1 MGSKSSR
8 NRVESKIKYQREVI
22 NRQMDEVVCL
32 KRLLNEAR
40 QEIEYQKRRVE
51 GTVTDGLD
59 GSDDS
64 DVSPDGDSDMG
75 AGATSTGVEETSG
88 RLVRPSGQLE
98 SPLHSREETDCAPP
112 GDLILRPE
120 DAAPVGGEAGS
131 EPTGC
136 AAQDSDIRACA
147 TSGPPES
154 EPRVDGAA
162 SEVPDTDS

>member
-59 GSDDS
+59 DSDDS

-75 AGATSTGVEETSG
+75 AGETSTGVEEASTG
-88 RLVRPSGQLE
+88 L
-98 SPLHSREETDCAPP
+98 EETCRDVREQLADDNTEVEASDR
-112 GDLILRPE
+112 DLVLRPE

-136 AAQDSDIRACA
+136 AAQDSDVRACA